1 MRWMLRS
8 KIHQATVTEADLKYV
23 GSITIDEEL
32 MDVVGLLPGERVL
45 VVSNTSGARL
55 ETYTIP
61 GSRGSGA
68 ICMNGAAA
76 HLIKKGDEIIIM
88 GFELAEKPVESKQI
102 VLGKHNEFVRWLA
115 KETYNTCLE
124 EELVGIN

>member
-8 KIHQATVTEADLKYV
+8 KIHQATVTQADLKYV

-32 MDVVGLLPGERVL
+32 MEMVGLLPGERVL

-61 GSRGSGA
+61 GERGSGA

-76 HLIKKGDEIIIM
+76 HLIRKGEEIIIM
-88 GFELAEKPVESKQI
+88 GFELADRPVESKQI
-102 VLGKHNEFVRWLA
+102 VLGPHNEFVRWLA
-115 KETYNTCLE
+115 KETADTYLP
-124 EELVGIN
+124 VGVG

>member
-1 MRWMLRS
+1 MLRS

-32 MDVVGLLPGERVL
+32 MDMVGLIPGERVL

-61 GSRGSGA
+61 GPRGSGDV
-68 ICMNGAAA
+68 CMNGAAA

-88 GFELAEKPVESKQI
+88 GFELTEKSIDSKQI
-102 VLGKHNEFVRWLA
+102 VVGKHNEFLRYLS
-115 KETYNTCLE
+115 ETPHTCLS
-124 EELVGIN
+124 ELVGQY